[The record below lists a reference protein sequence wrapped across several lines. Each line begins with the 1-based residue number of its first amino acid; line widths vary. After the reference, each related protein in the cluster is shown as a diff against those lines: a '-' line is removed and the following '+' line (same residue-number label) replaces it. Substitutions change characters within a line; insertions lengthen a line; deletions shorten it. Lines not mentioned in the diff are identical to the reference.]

1 MIYSINCDLGEGEPP
16 DLTIQLLNHVSLANI
31 ACGGHAGS
39 ADSMSLTIRL
49 AQQAQVR
56 IGAHPG
62 WPDTSSFGRT
72 PITPTPTELQHTVIQ
87 QITTLHQIAQNHGAA
102 LHHVKLH
109 GALYHATESSEA
121 LAQAFLQS
129 VHQAFPHLAVI
140 AKAQGRVASIAH
152 ELKIPVLNEAFLD
165 RGYDRHGALLPRSHP
180 HALITKP
187 AAVANR
193 LQTFLDRHEF
203 LADSGH
209 PIPLKPDTFCIHS
222 DSPNAVEIA
231 RTAREWL
238 DPQSQMQQQE
248 PTRSDE

>member
-1 MIYSINCDLGEGEPP
+1 MTYSINCDLGEGEPP
-16 DLTIQLLNHVSLANI
+16 DRTLKLLHHVSLANI

-72 PITPTPTELQHTVIQ
+72 PITPTPAELQHTVIQ
-87 QITTLHQIAQNHGAA
+87 QITTLHQIAQSHGAV

-109 GALYHATESSEA
+109 GALYHATESYET
-121 LAQAFLQS
+121 LAQAFLES
-129 VHQAFPHLAVI
+129 VHQAFPHLVVI
-140 AKAQGRVASIAH
+140 AKAQGRVASLAK
-152 ELKIPVLNEAFLD
+152 ESNIPVLNEAFLD
-165 RGYDRHGALLPRSHP
+165 RGYDRHGDMLPRSHP
-180 HALITKP
+180 DALITNP
-187 AAVANR
+187 ATVASR
-193 LQTFLDRHEF
+193 LHRFLDRHEF

-209 PIPLKPDTFCIHS
+209 SFPLNPDTFCIHS

-238 DPQSQMQQQE
+238 APQSQMQQQE